1 MNDPTLTELP
11 SWLISGLPWVFALF
25 AILGIACA
33 IGIWILI
40 AQIRGLEQLSAR
52 LEPLEELTSLVRKL
66 AQEREDLDLR
76 RLEHVVVDIRDGQ
89 KRTEDV
95 LLRAVE
101 AQAQQS
107 SGESDGVLIPVA
119 PGPTV
124 GERVVNRL
132 LAMGYERVQIISP
145 VAEVTAL
152 SNADGEVLIEAHR
165 GGALYKG
172 RVVLRGGTISDV
184 ELQPS
189 YSIFP

>member
-11 SWLISGLPWVFALF
+11 PWLITSLPWLLALF
-25 AILGIACA
+25 AILGTACA
-33 IGIWILI
+33 VGLWMLI
-40 AQIRGLEQLSAR
+40 AQVRRLDQLGER

-66 AQEREDLDLR
+66 AQDREDLDLR

-101 AQAQQS
+101 AQAQPS
-107 SGESDGVLIPVA
+107 NGESEGVLIPMA

-132 LAMGYERVQIISP
+132 LAMGYERIQIISP
-145 VAEVTAL
+145 AEKVTEL
-152 SNADGEVLIEAHR
+152 QTADGEVLVEAHR
-165 GGALYKG
+165 QGALYKG
-172 RVVLRGGTISDV
+172 RIIIRSGTISDV